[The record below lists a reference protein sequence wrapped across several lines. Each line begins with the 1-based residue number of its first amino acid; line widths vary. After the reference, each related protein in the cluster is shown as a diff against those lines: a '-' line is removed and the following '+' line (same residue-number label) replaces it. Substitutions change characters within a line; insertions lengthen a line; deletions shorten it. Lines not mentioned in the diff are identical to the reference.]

1 MGKPTLRY
9 TVEAATRG
17 GGLSSARTRQAT
29 IEVDTSAGQSATHM
43 GPADLLATAFAAC
56 VLKNVERFS
65 GILPFRY
72 DGASIS
78 VTAEREDRPPR
89 ISQIQYVLRIRTDEP
104 AQRVDLLRRNI
115 EKFGTIFNTLAAAC
129 RVTGEI
135 VAEPPGARTPD
146 VGSPGAADVRTQ
158 GDGVPAPP
166 HVRG

>member
-1 MGKPTLRY
+1 MPTLRY
-9 TVEAATRG
+9 TVDAATRG

-29 IEVDTSAGQSATHM
+29 VEFDTSAGQSETHM

-89 ISQIQYVLRIRTDEP
+89 ISQIRYVLRIRTDEP

-115 EKFGTIFNTLAAAC
+115 ERFGTIFNTLSTAC
-129 RVTGEI
+129 QITGEI
-135 VAEPPGARTPD
+135 VAEPVTSL
-146 VGSPGAADVRTQ
+146 SPAVAADD
-158 GDGVPAPP
+158 GDLHGSVPPGRKP
-166 HVRG
+166 

>member
-1 MGKPTLRY
+1 MPTLRY

-17 GGLSSARTRQAT
+17 GGLSAARARQAMV
-29 IEVDTSAGQSATHM
+29 EFDTSAGQSEMHM

-89 ISQIQYVLRIRTDEP
+89 ISQIRYVLRIRTDES

-115 EKFGTIFNTLAAAC
+115 ERFGTIFNTLGAAC
-129 RVTGEI
+129 QITGEI
-135 VAEPPGARTPD
+135 VAEPASSL
-146 VGSPGAADVRTQ
+146 SPAVAADDVDLH
-158 GDGVPAPP
+158 GGVPPGRKP
-166 HVRG
+166 